1 MFGRISVRLKFTTL
15 FLLLFFV
22 AGDASAMQIF
32 VKTLTGKTVILEVEG
47 TDTIEAVKA
56 KLQDKEGIPPDQQRL
71 IFAGKQ
77 LEDGRTLQDYNIQKE
92 STLHLV
98 LRLRGG
104 EVTVEVLKEMAHP
117 YSALKSNNVSLVNS
131 YIKNVLSSSHKSCAT
146 QGVEIFEGKACIHGN
161 YWYSSRYVFGDSD
174 RNGYQSLTAAGIY
187 GLDYRLT
194 EAISIGLRYGTGTGS
209 MDNDTN
215 TTGTESQ
222 AFVISNHWG
231 LNTTY
236 EGGGNTFV
244 SGYFGFTDFDVDL
257 DRQSASG
264 SGPSTSASSSFDAD
278 AYSLG
283 LKILKIIPV
292 ESNVILIPEVSAAFS
307 AYEQPEVVEAGSG
320 DLLIVDRSSSQSL
333 PMRIG
338 GKALRL
344 LNFSK
349 DHHVANIYLGAWYEF
364 DPYSTRDDDRS
375 ISAQSAEGA
384 VVRAV
389 SKSQALSAQKFNVE
403 VGSALKVSEHFQV
416 SLSGGFG
423 FADSSSS
430 SYVKSGIVWSF

>member
-1 MFGRISVRLKFTTL
+1 MRLRFAAL
-15 FLLLFFV
+15 FLLLFFI

-32 VKTLTGKTVILEVEG
+32 IKTLAGQTIILDVEAS
-47 TDTIEAVKA
+47 DTIDNVKA
-56 KLQDKEGIPPDQQRL
+56 KIQDKDGIPPDQQRL

-77 LEDGRTLQDYNIQKE
+77 LEDGRTLSDYNIQKE
-92 STLHLV
+92 ATLHLV

-104 EVTVEVLKEMAHP
+104 EVTVEVLKEMADP
-117 YSALKSNNVSLVNS
+117 YAALKSNNVAFVNS
-131 YIKNVLSSSHKSCAT
+131 YIKNALSNSHQSCAT

-161 YWYSSRYVFGDSD
+161 YWYASRYAFGDSD
-174 RNGYQSLTAAGIY
+174 RNSYQFREAAGIY
-187 GLDYRLT
+187 GFDYRLT
-194 EAISIGLRYGTGTGS
+194 EPLSIGLRYGMGTSS

-222 AFVISNHWG
+222 AFVVSNHWG
-231 LNTTY
+231 LKTTY
-236 EGGGNTFV
+236 EAGGNTFV

-257 DRQSASG
+257 DRQSASS
-264 SGPSTSASSSFDAD
+264 SGPSSSASSSFDAD

-283 LKILKIIPV
+283 LKISKVIPV
-292 ESNVILIPEVSAAFS
+292 ESNIILIPEISAAFS
-307 AYEQPEVVEAGSG
+307 TYEQPEIVESGSG

-338 GKALRL
+338 GKAVRL
-344 LNFSK
+344 LNFNK
-349 DHHVANIYLGAWYEF
+349 DQNVANIYLGAWYEF
-364 DPYSTRDDDRS
+364 DPYSTRDDERS
-375 ISAQSAEGA
+375 ILAQSAEGA

-403 VGSALKVSEHFQV
+403 VGSALKVSEHLQV

-423 FADSSSS
+423 LADSSSS
-430 SYVKSGIVWSF
+430 SYVKSGIIWAF